1 MEYRTTRF
9 GTVEVAAENIVQF
22 PRGLPGFG
30 ELTEFFFVPEPEN
43 SYFAWLQSAGAP
55 DVAFLVTN
63 PFLFRP
69 DYTVHLPLD
78 ERQLLQVSKPEEVSV
93 HVIVRIPST
102 GKVEDI
108 SANFLAPVVV
118 NNRTQLGCQL
128 VLEDVGYLVREQLFR
143 PASSGKQE
151 KGGR

>member
-1 MEYRTTRF
+1 M
-9 GTVEVAAENIVQF
+9 
-22 PRGLPGFG
+22 
-30 ELTEFFFVPEPEN
+30 
-43 SYFAWLQSAGAP
+43 
-55 DVAFLVTN
+55 
-63 PFLFRP
+63 
-69 DYTVHLPLD
+69 HLPLD